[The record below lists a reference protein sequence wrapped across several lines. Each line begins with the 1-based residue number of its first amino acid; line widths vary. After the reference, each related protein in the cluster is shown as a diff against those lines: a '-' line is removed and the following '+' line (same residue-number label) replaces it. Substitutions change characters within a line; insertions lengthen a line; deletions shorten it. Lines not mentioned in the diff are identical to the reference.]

1 MKGLVKRKDY
11 CQFLLASQVNY
22 TLTYFVDH
30 ARGFSHDAATRY
42 LRVTGLGLLNYGGR
56 TLTTPSQPTQA
67 ISSGLETLLANAGLS
82 LGNLKNATIIHGT
95 TLITNALITRSGKSP
110 ALITTKGAGD
120 SIETGKGNPY
130 DPYDRMLERPAPLAP
145 RQLRKMLSERV
156 LADGT
161 VYVAL
166 DETEVRNVFLELLE
180 AGVEAVAV
188 CLLNSYA
195 TLTPATSSVLKP
207 SPKKWA

>member
-1 MKGLVKRKDY
+1 MKTAIVKRKDY

-120 SIETGKGNPY
+120 SIETGKGNRY
-130 DPYDRMLERPAPLAP
+130 DPYDRMLERPLEKVMQDLEGGIISVEHARAVYGVKVNSEGHPESA
-145 RQLRKMLSERV
+145 LSS
-156 LADGT
+156 
-161 VYVAL
+161 
-166 DETEVRNVFLELLE
+166 VRRLELKQGSFREVGNRSLQ
-180 AGVEAVAV
+180 
-188 CLLNSYA
+188 
-195 TLTPATSSVLKP
+195 
-207 SPKKWA
+207 